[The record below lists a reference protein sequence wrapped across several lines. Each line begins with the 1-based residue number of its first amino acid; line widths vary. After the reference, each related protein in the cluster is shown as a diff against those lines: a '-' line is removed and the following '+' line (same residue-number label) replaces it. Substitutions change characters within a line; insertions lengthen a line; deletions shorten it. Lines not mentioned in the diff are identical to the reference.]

1 MKITAILMLV
11 TWMPETAMEVSET
24 VRLTTEYVCINQVS
38 VLQERFDVKVK
49 NTLFETNYK
58 KRENVLLASSN

>member
-1 MKITAILMLV
+1 
-11 TWMPETAMEVSET
+11 MPETAMEVSET